1 MGSLSI
7 WHWFS
12 FFFSNRCFS
21 RFLVGNLSRFSRFVL
36 SFLHTFF
43 EALNG
48 AAEVFAHVLKFAGT
62 ENQNM
67 GKDLGGAVK
76 GFKEG
81 MKEAQDEP
89 AKPAQ
94 VADQK
99 PAEAPVAKEE
109 AKPEEKKQA

>member
-7 WHWFS
+7 WHW
-12 FFFSNRCFS
+12 
-21 RFLVGNLSRFSRFVL
+21 LVVL
-36 SFLHTFF
+36 
-43 EALNG
+43 
-48 AAEVFAHVLKFAGT
+48 VIVVLIFGT
-62 ENQNM
+62 SKLKNM

-94 VADQK
+94 VAEQNRLK
-99 PAEAPVAKEE
+99 HLLLR
-109 AKPEEKKQA
+109 KKLNLKKRNRLNSTRLSTYA

>member
-7 WHWFS
+7 WHW
-12 FFFSNRCFS
+12 
-21 RFLVGNLSRFSRFVL
+21 LVVL
-36 SFLHTFF
+36 
-43 EALNG
+43 
-48 AAEVFAHVLKFAGT
+48 VIVVLIFGT
-62 ENQNM
+62 SKLKNM

-94 VADQK
+94 VAEQK
-99 PAEAPVAKEE
+99 RLKHLLLR
-109 AKPEEKKQA
+109 KKLNLKKRNRLNSTRLSTYA